1 MKTSIIFK
9 ESENFDNFF
18 CNSVHY
24 GPEFYTAGGE
34 KEVSLAEDRKQ
45 AQAMVLQSRKHSGA
59 LVIRKQMPCFQVW
72 PIHTMDELDLL
83 LIKSRV
89 FLVLF
94 IHSTSVC

>member
-1 MKTSIIFK
+1 MAIILR
-9 ESENFDNFF
+9 D
-18 CNSVHY
+18 

-34 KEVSLAEDRKQ
+34 KELSLAEDRKQ
-45 AQAMVLQSRKHSGA
+45 AQAMVLQSRELSRV

-72 PIHTMDELDLL
+72 PFNTMDELDLL